1 MYALVSSLNR
11 LALNERWK
19 CYLYKVKKL
28 IPSNKTGD
36 KLYNDPSTSGL
47 PSVWPD
53 WAIYCTFGNFLKPL
67 ATINL
72 FKSPCKGVKIDHFY
86 TEIIFRLLL

>member
-19 CYLYKVKKL
+19 YVV
-28 IPSNKTGD
+28 NA
-36 KLYNDPSTSGL
+36 TSGL

-86 TEIIFRLLL
+86 TEIIFRQLL